1 MILFTDENIPPHLAP
16 GFQLIQGPESMKT
29 GIPLEVKHLPDHFGY
44 GSKDVDWIPELG
56 KLNAC
61 IITRDTKLSRRKH
74 EIELL
79 KSQKLGIFILKS
91 KSKKTGLTVWEMV
104 EMLSCSWPEIT
115 KLAVEEDRPFGYEVF
130 KNGKVK
136 KLF

>member
-1 MILFTDENIPPHLAP
+1 MIIFTDENIPPHLAP

-56 KLNAC
+56 RIKAC
-61 IITRDTKLSRRKH
+61 VITRDIHLNRRKH

-79 KSQKLGIFILKS
+79 KKYSLGVFFLKALTK
-91 KSKKTGLTVWEMV
+91 KSGLSVWQMV
-104 EMLSCSWPEIT
+104 EVLARNWPEIT
-115 KLAVEEDRPFGYEVF
+115 KIAVDEERPFGYEVYVT
-130 KNGKVK
+130 GKLK
-136 KLF
+136 KIF